1 MNYLSAASLMRV
13 VSVKQMHSKRSMDG
27 ASHQPDVALKASPP
41 SDIKINQPQPSQ
53 EGPSGSLRM
62 AALGLDGR
70 ARVALSARWRFR
82 DGSHCGSRLCSI
94 VRSRRAAS
102 PCLSA
107 TKSHSEI
114 TFYFPPPVSCSE

>member
-41 SDIKINQPQPSQ
+41 SDINQPSQ

-70 ARVALSARWRFR
+70 ARVALSRVCTHTKTVLDLNDAPETLLYRQARSAVVGAERAVLI
-82 DGSHCGSRLCSI
+82 GP
-94 VRSRRAAS
+94 VRGLQWS
-102 PCLSA
+102 
-107 TKSHSEI
+107 KM
-114 TFYFPPPVSCSE
+114 